1 MRIYTKTESL
11 NKEHL
16 RLLSV
21 KTGKS
26 IKTLKRLKNSHSF
39 LMYTSG
45 SNHYQFMGFSNYLA
59 IVAHQPAK
67 EFFKN
72 IEQLELLRLL

>member
-11 NKEHL
+11 NKGHL

-26 IKTLKRLKNSHSF
+26 IKTLKRYKGTYSF
-39 LMYTSG
+39 LMYTSIDDCYSFTG
-45 SNHYQFMGFSNYLA
+45 YSYRIALRVQKS
-59 IVAHQPAK
+59 AK
-67 EFFKN
+67 EFFQE
-72 IEQLELLRLL
+72 IEQHQLLGLL